1 MSFCIRSCLQ
11 SISGKSEI
19 GGLIDFSDRF
29 LRPSYPSTLNVV
41 YTVFF
46 LIEWKSAES
55 SKHNVWTHYDTNFKF
70 VLFAHQDDFKTSS

>member
-1 MSFCIRSCLQ
+1 MEITLVQSLRKDRLLFGVFATNHVFLYSCLQ

-29 LRPSYPSTLNVV
+29 LRPSYPLTLNVV

-46 LIEWKSAES
+46 
-55 SKHNVWTHYDTNFKF
+55 
-70 VLFAHQDDFKTSS
+70 